1 MYNSKWHQKKL
12 MRQLELM
19 RMVVALIC
27 WGESLKEFQTPGKPK
42 IYLASEVA
50 P

>member
-1 MYNSKWHQKKL
+1 

-27 WGESLKEFQTPGKPK
+27 WGESLRIKNFKLQGDLK